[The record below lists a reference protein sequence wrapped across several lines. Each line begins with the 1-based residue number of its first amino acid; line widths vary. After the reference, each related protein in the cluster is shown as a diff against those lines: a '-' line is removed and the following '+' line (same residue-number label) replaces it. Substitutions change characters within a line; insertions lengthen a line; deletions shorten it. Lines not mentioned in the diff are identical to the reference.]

1 MDYLW
6 ATPKD
11 VDPEQTAK
19 NEDVEENVEEDVK
32 EDVQEKVCKREVK
45 RKEEVM
51 MGAGRRN
58 YLE

>member
-1 MDYLW
+1 M
-6 ATPKD
+6 
-11 VDPEQTAK
+11 DPEQTAK
-19 NEDVEENVEEDVK
+19 NDDVEENVEEDVK